1 MVQICLTK
9 LINSAAISA
18 IAFALLSM
26 GITFGNCV
34 KTRKLLKR
42 EAKLFMGI
50 AYLMNE
56 ENRLNVNAFDVEKA
70 YQLGFDQ
77 IQEQVKKIVGT
88 NFFMFNIEKQILSSD
103 MPFILRAY
111 QLSLEN
117 KSFEKT
123 KEIIK
128 LQERERQKT

>member
-1 MVQICLTK
+1 
-9 LINSAAISA
+9 
-18 IAFALLSM
+18 M

-56 ENRLNVNAFDVEKA
+56 ENRLNVSAFDIEKA